1 MSSLRTLIE
10 TAATPRGDA
19 AALKIANRI
28 ISPVKVV
35 MLGALWFLTAG
46 QVSALI
52 VMYGLLALV
61 RGLGTHQGDAI
72 EPLVVF
78 GGMAVTQLALWLL
91 FYVRVRR
98 LRASARLVARDA
110 TLVEGTIVD
119 WMPMWGGRSYNWEFP
134 LDGTTYYGYGGL
146 FGNGKTLERGQPV
159 KILAAPYA
167 TYGLIFIGDDDG
179 LPIRVRGIRRPMPA
193 AA

>member
-1 MSSLRTLIE
+1 MSLRSFIE
-10 TAATPRGDA
+10 TEATPRSDTA
-19 AALKIANRI
+19 AIKISNRI
-28 ISPVKVV
+28 LSPLKVV
-35 MLGALWFLTAG
+35 MLGAFWLLTVG

-61 RGLGTHQGDAI
+61 RALGTHQGEAV
-72 EPLVVF
+72 EPLVIF
-78 GGMAVTQLALWLL
+78 GGLAVTQFTLWLL

-98 LRASARLVARDA
+98 LRAAARLVARDA
-110 TLVEGTIVD
+110 KLVDGTIVN
-119 WMPMWGGRSYNWEFP
+119 WLPMWGGRSYNWEFP

-146 FGNGKTLERGQPV
+146 FGNHKPLERGQAV

-179 LPIRVRGIRRPMPA
+179 LPIRVRGIRKPS
-193 AA
+193 